1 MEGVCRRAECRKTV
15 HDVASVAL
23 VLQDSAETVTS
34 GSLPY
39 GAGSTNFRYLKLY
52 STLTLKYQFK

>member
-1 MEGVCRRAECRKTV
+1 M

-39 GAGSTNFRYLKLY
+39 GAGSTNFRYLKLVLPAPY
-52 STLTLKYQFK
+52 GRLPEVTVSAES